1 MCRAYPAWNV
11 QRNEK
16 LIYSYTDKV
25 RSSISL
31 FILGQESIDK
41 VAVKNVSLFIGLGRE
56 HV

>member
-11 QRNEK
+11 QRNE
-16 LIYSYTDKV
+16 LIYPYTDKV